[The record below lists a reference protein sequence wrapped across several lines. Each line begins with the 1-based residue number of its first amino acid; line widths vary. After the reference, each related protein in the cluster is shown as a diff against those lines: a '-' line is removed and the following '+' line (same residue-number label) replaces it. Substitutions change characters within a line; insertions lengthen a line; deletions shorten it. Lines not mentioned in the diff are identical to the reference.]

1 MLEPAIASAQAYAQ
15 KFVEGLA
22 IVPEA
27 DHELVQACVVEE
39 HGAVEIA
46 SIGFGVTG
54 TAVVELE
61 EHAFAYVDEPV
72 SAVERLERQVPA

>member
-15 KFVEGLA
+15 KFVGGLA

-39 HGAVEIA
+39 HEAFEIA
-46 SIGFGVTG
+46 SVGFGATG

-72 SAVERLERQVPA
+72 PTVGTVERRVQA